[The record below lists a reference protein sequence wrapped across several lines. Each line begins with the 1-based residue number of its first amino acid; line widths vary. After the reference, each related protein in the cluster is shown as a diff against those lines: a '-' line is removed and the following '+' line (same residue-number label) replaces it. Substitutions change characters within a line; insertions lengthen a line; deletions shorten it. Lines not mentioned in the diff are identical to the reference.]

1 MSTVAE
7 IAAAWKCSRQ
17 AVAKWVKKGMPTTSI
32 DAASSWRLGHGQ
44 RSPRAKL
51 FPVVQAPVPIAD
63 GDFQSEPALIH
74 GDNQTSVRERARK
87 AERAAYAILQERI
100 ASKDVD
106 GIAGALKAYNEAR
119 KGREGAELAFI
130 KHQQATEVLVDR
142 EAITAMFNRRITMF
156 RDHLLSLPDA
166 MALRCNPNDPQGAA
180 EALQEWVERTL
191 RVVAES

>member
-44 RSPRAKL
+44 RTPRAKL
-51 FPVVQAPVPIAD
+51 FPVVQAPSAD
-63 GDFQSEPALIH
+63 GVLENQPEPPLLH
-74 GDNQTSVRERARK
+74 GDNQASVRERMRK

-100 ASKDVD
+100 NEKDID
-106 GIAGALKAYNEAR
+106 GIAGALKAYNEAG
-119 KGREGAELAFI
+119 KGRDRAELAFI
-130 KHQQATEVLVDR
+130 KHQQSTEVLVDR
-142 EAITAMFNRRITMF
+142 ETITAMFNRRITMF

-166 MALRCNPNDPQGAA
+166 MSLRCNPNDPQGAA

>member
-17 AVAKWVKKGMPTTSI
+17 NVAKWVKKGMPTTSI

-51 FPVVQAPVPIAD
+51 FPSVQAPDPAD
-63 GDFQSEPALIH
+63 GDVQQSESGLLH
-74 GDNQTSVRERARK
+74 GDNQASVRERARK
-87 AERAAYAILQERI
+87 AERVAYAILQDRI
-100 ASKDVD
+100 ESKDVD
-106 GIAGALKAYNEAR
+106 GITGALKAYNEAR

-130 KHQQATEVLVDR
+130 KHQQVTEVLVDR
-142 EAITAMFNRRITMF
+142 ETYTAMFNRRITMF
-156 RDHLLSLPDA
+156 RDQLLSLPDA
-166 MALRCNPNDPQGAA
+166 MGLRCNPNDPQGAA

-191 RVVAES
+191 RIVAES